1 MWFRLVLE
9 SIRFGAEALR
19 SNLLR
24 TILSL
29 LGVTIGIF
37 AIIAVLT
44 MVDSLDRSVKN
55 SFSFITDKQIYI
67 QRFPWSFSDDYPW
80 WKYFNRPVANFS
92 DFKYLEKNA
101 TQASAI
107 AIFASRGNRTIR
119 YGNSALEGATV
130 QGVTYGYQNLAD
142 IKISAG
148 RYFTEDETSGGRN
161 VCLIGADI
169 AASLFPAGNAIG
181 NQVRIKGLKFA
192 VIAVLEKQGENLLGV
207 PSNDNLVLITW
218 PRFTSMYDISRKGT
232 EPVIVAKGVQDD
244 PGLEHLEAELKGLLR
259 NKRGIKPW
267 QEENFSLNRPE
278 MLANFIS
285 SITSVL
291 SVAGAIIGS
300 FSILVGGFGIAN
312 IMFVSV
318 KERTNIIGIQK
329 SLGAKNYFI
338 MVQFL
343 FEAVFL
349 SLLGGLFGLGLV
361 SLLTFASNDTFQI
374 VFSLKNAMLGMGISI
389 AIGVLSGLAPAF
401 VAARLDPVEAI
412 RSK

>member
-1 MWFRLVLE
+1 MWFKLVLE
-9 SIRFGAEALR
+9 SIRFGADALK

-44 MVDSLDRSVKN
+44 MVDSLDGSIKK

-80 WKYFNRPVANFS
+80 WKYFNRPVATYA
-92 DFKYLEKNA
+92 DFRYLEKNN
-101 TQASAI
+101 TQATAI

-119 YGNSALEGATV
+119 HGNSALEGATV
-130 QGVTYGYQNLAD
+130 QGITYNYQDLAD
-142 IKISAG
+142 IKIANG
-148 RYFTEDETSGGRN
+148 RYFTDDENSGGRN

-169 AASLFPAGNAIG
+169 AAALFPTGNALG
-181 NQVRIKGLKFA
+181 NTIRVKGLKFV

-207 PSNDNLVLITW
+207 PSNDNLVLIPW
-218 PRFTSMYDISRKGT
+218 PRFTNMYDISKRGT
-232 EPVIVAKGVQDD
+232 EPVIVAKGRTDD
-244 PGLEHLEAELKGLLR
+244 TDLEHLEAELKGLLR
-259 NKRGIKPW
+259 NKRGIKPG
-267 QEENFSLNRPE
+267 QEDNFSMNRPE

-285 SITSVL
+285 SITAVL

-343 FEAVFL
+343 FEAIFL
-349 SLLGGLFGLGLV
+349 SLLGGICGISLV

-374 VFSLKNAMLGMGISI
+374 VFSLKNALLGMGIS
-389 AIGVLSGLAPAF
+389 ASIGVLSGLAPAW
-401 VAARLDPVEAI
+401 VASRLDPVEAI